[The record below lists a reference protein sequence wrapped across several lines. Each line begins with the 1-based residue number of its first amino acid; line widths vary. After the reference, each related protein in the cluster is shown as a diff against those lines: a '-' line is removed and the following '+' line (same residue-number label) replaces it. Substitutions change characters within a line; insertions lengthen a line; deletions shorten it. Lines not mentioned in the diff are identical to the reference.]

1 MKYQVQENC
10 LTVFLPHELDH
21 HNAEEIRKESDHLI
35 ERNHIRY
42 VIFDFAETNFMDSS
56 GIGVIMGRYKR
67 IYMLGGEVC
76 AVHANERMKKILT
89 MSGVT
94 KIMQIY
100 EEEKQMENTN
110 EMQLIF
116 DSRSSNESFARV
128 TVAAFMTS
136 LNPTVEEVSDV
147 KTAVSEAVT
156 NAIIH
161 GYESEVHNIYIRCRT
176 EGKTLYLEIED
187 EGKGIEDVKQ
197 AMEPLFTTKPEL
209 ERSGMGF
216 SFMEA
221 FMDKLEVESVPGKGT
236 TVKMEKTIGKGRRLW
251 TTQSL

>member
-1 MKYQVQENC
+1 
-10 LTVFLPHELDH
+10 
-21 HNAEEIRKESDHLI
+21 
-35 ERNHIRY
+35 
-42 VIFDFAETNFMDSS
+42 
-56 GIGVIMGRYKR
+56 
-67 IYMLGGEVC
+67 
-76 AVHANERMKKILT
+76 
-89 MSGVT
+89 
-94 KIMQIY
+94 
-100 EEEKQMENTN
+100 MENTN
-110 EMQLIF
+110 EMQVIF

-128 TVAAFMTS
+128 AVAAFMTS

-161 GYESEVHNIYIRCRT
+161 GYENEVHNIYIRCRT
-176 EGKTLYLEIED
+176 EGKTLFLEIKD
-187 EGKGIEDVKQ
+187 EGRGIEDISQ

-221 FMDKLEVESVPGKGT
+221 FMDDLTVISKPGQGT
-236 TVKMEKTIGKGRRLW
+236 IVKMEKTIGKGRKIW